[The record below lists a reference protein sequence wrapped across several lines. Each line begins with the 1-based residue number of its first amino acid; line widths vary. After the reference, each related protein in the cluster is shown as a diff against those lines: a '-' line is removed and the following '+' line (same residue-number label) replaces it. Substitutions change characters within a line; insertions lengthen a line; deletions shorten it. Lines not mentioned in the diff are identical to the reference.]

1 VSGIELYSQSY
12 LDIGSMPFSGGSLN
26 FNRTVSSSSL
36 KFQKNCQF
44 SYFKSLKNWR
54 FSWKKWQRIDGSL
67 ADSMTFSHFSESCL
81 IFKNCFFEYFE
92 SQWVSVH
99 MPRLI
104 TNGYLSGILRTVQH
118 WLVPFSSLQNLNTN
132 QMAQLEIWLE
142 NTNHKPPSEM
152 KISLS

>member
-1 VSGIELYSQSY
+1 
-12 LDIGSMPFSGGSLN
+12 
-26 FNRTVSSSSL
+26 
-36 KFQKNCQF
+36 
-44 SYFKSLKNWR
+44 
-54 FSWKKWQRIDGSL
+54 
-67 ADSMTFSHFSESCL
+67 
-81 IFKNCFFEYFE
+81 
-92 SQWVSVH
+92 VH

-118 WLVPFSSLQNLNTN
+118 WLVPFSSVQNMNTN